1 MALTGAAAY
10 GIYPR
15 NTALP
20 DIVGTLNRA
29 GFENENICMV
39 LSPAHPVATVVRDA
53 RIVNVEPEESAVG
66 AAMIGWFSGF
76 GAVVIPTVG
85 FFIRSQAFF
94 HALVI
99 EQEFG
104 PVCGGSRTLAGLGF
118 SEDESRRL
126 DRQLGDSG
134 VLVYVACTESATA
147 EWATELLRCA
157 GAPDAASFERTKEPP
172 VSDSPRTDSRETKDR
187 SRVPS
192 SKSIASKPGEIPSL
206 AVAVAEDDDAS

>member
-10 GIYPR
+10 GMYTR
-15 NTALP
+15 NVTLP

-29 GFENENICMV
+29 GFENEDICMV

-53 RIVNVEPEESAVG
+53 KIVDVEREESAVS

-85 FFIRSQAFF
+85 FFIRSQVFF
-94 HALVI
+94 RALVI

-104 PVCGGSRTLAGLGF
+104 TVCGGSRTLAGLGF
-118 SEDESRRL
+118 SEDECRRL
-126 DRQLGDSG
+126 GQQLSDSG
-134 VLVYVACTESATA
+134 VLIYVACPENAAA

-157 GAPDAASFERTKEPP
+157 GAPEAASFERAKATAVP
-172 VSDSPRTDSRETKDR
+172 DSRGTEVRETKDR

-192 SKSIASKPGEIPSL
+192 APRKIPTV
-206 AVAVAEDDDAS
+206 AVAVADDDDVS